1 METDYDDFA
10 AEYNVENER
19 SLLNA
24 YYERPA
30 MLDLAGDVDGRDV
43 LDIGCG
49 AGPLAERLVQRG
61 ARVSGFDLSA
71 GMVELARM
79 RLGNTA
85 DLRVADLADPLP
97 YDDDSF
103 DVACASLVL
112 HYLRDWVGPLSEI
125 RRVLR
130 PGGRSVASVNHP
142 LAYALTENKYFGIE
156 QYEFKYTFAGREAS
170 LVMWHRTLDDISEAV
185 NHSGLRIVS
194 LHEPSVA
201 DDTPAEL
208 LPESGKRRFI
218 SFLFLVMENPEEG
231 HLPDPVR
238 RR

>member
-1 METDYDDFA
+1 MGTDYDGFA
-10 AEYNVENER
+10 AEYNAENER

-24 YYERPA
+24 HDERPA
-30 MLDLAGDVDGRDV
+30 MLNLVGDVTGRDV

-49 AGPLAERLVQRG
+49 AGPLAERLTQRG

-71 GMVELARM
+71 RMVELARK
-79 RLGNTA
+79 RLGDHA
-85 DLRVADLADPLP
+85 ELSVADLADPLP

-112 HYLRDWVGPLSEI
+112 HYLRDWVDPLSEI

-130 PGGRSVASVNHP
+130 PGGRLVASVNHP
-142 LAYALTENKYFGIE
+142 LAYALLENKYFGIE
-156 QYEFKYTFAGREAS
+156 EYEDKHTFAGREAS
-170 LVMWHRTLDDISEAV
+170 LIMWHHTLDDISQVV

-218 SFLFLVMENPEEG
+218 SFLFLVMENPS
-231 HLPDPVR
+231 
-238 RR
+238 